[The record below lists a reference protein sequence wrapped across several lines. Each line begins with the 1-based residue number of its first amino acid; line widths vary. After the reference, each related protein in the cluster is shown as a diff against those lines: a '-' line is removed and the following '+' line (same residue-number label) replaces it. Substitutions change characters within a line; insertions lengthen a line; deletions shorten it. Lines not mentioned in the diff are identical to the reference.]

1 LTGSPGLPGDAAAP
15 ASQPAR
21 GAGPAAQAAGQRTG
35 AQPGAAV
42 QSGARLVNPANG
54 LTVLRLVLVPFFVLF
69 LVAGG
74 TGGRIVAFV
83 LFAVAS
89 VTDLLDGRLARQR
102 GLITDFGKIADPVAD
117 KALTGAAFIT
127 LSALGQL
134 SWWVTAVILVR
145 ELVITTLRMIVIR
158 RNVIAASRGGKLKT
172 LLQMIAISLYVL
184 PGPFGLARPLLMAAA
199 VVVTLVTGADYLA
212 RAWRGTGFHL
222 PGRS

>member
-1 LTGSPGLPGDAAAP
+1 VPGLPGDAAAP
-15 ASQPAR
+15 APQPAR
-21 GAGPAAQAAGQRTG
+21 GGGTAAQAAGQGRS
-35 AQPGAAV
+35 AGAAPP
-42 QSGARLVNPANG
+42 RLVNPANA

-69 LVAGG
+69 LVTGG
-74 TGGRIVAFV
+74 TGGRIAAFV

-127 LSALGQL
+127 LSALGEL
-134 SWWVTAVILVR
+134 SWWVTAVILAR
-145 ELVITTLRMIVIR
+145 ELSITTLRMVVIR
-158 RNVIAASRGGKLKT
+158 HNVIAASRGGKLKT

-184 PGPFGLARPLLMAAA
+184 PGPFGLARPVLMGAA

-212 RAWRGTGFHL
+212 RAWRGTGFRL
-222 PGRS
+222 PGKT